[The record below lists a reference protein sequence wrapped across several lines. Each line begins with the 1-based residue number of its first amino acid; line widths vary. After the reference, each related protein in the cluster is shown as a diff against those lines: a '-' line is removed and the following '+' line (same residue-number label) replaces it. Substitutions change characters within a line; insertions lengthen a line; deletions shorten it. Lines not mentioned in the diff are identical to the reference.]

1 MAYTFKKINVLDL
14 DEATGVGISLPF
26 DGPTGI
32 NTTYTTRDQ
41 IKSNLINF
49 ILTGDRERVMNPSFG
64 AGILGSTYKI
74 NPDWVR
80 EYNIET
86 GETYNWDSFFDNKGD
101 GGVLFNQTTENMVGK
116 IETLIYGGIERYFN
130 NTISVKS
137 LSVDLNPNNRSI
149 TIYLKYKVI
158 YSNEEDEFTTTVTT

>member
-1 MAYTFKKINVLDL
+1 
-14 DEATGVGISLPF
+14 
-26 DGPTGI
+26 
-32 NTTYTTRDQ
+32 
-41 IKSNLINF
+41 
-49 ILTGDRERVMNPSFG
+49 
-64 AGILGSTYKI
+64 
-74 NPDWVR
+74 
-80 EYNIET
+80 
-86 GETYNWDSFFDNKGD
+86 
-101 GGVLFNQTTENMVGK
+101 MVGK